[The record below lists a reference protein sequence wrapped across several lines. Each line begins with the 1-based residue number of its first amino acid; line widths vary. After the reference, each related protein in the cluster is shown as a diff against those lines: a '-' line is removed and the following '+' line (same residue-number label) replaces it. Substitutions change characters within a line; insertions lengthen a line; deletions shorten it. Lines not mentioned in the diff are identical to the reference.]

1 MNITR
6 AILDSR
12 GRIIGNE
19 RIERVSES
27 KSYDSIFVSMKEKEE
42 GIVDKVNSIL
52 QAHNLE
58 VVDLFNETSTGN
70 LRSFIGERG
79 YEGFQTQIA

>member
-27 KSYDSIFVSMKEKEE
+27 KPYDSIFVSMEEKKE
-42 GIVDKVNSIL
+42 GIVDKINNIL
-52 QAHNLE
+52 KNHKLE
-58 VVDLFNETSTGN
+58 VVDSFNETSVGN
-70 LRSFIGERG
+70 LRSFIGESD
-79 YEGFQTQIA
+79 YEGFQTQLA